1 MKIKLILLTMLLST
15 SMLHAQQ
22 QEPVSV
28 AGEKLI
34 LSLADAQQYAVEQN
48 KSLQNASIEVQK
60 AHAARWQA
68 IAAMLPQVDASGMY
82 TNMFGYEMAMNMGG
96 GSNQMMGILGNLMNQ
111 HWPTAGDSLIALSEK
126 PQESKIKMD
135 PYMTVGLSASIGLNG
150 QAIVGAL
157 LSELAIEMQDISY
170 AQSEENL
177 RASVM
182 TSYLSI
188 LAMEDIVGL
197 LDSSLVNIENLAA
210 MTQKAVEVGAQE
222 QTAADQILVR
232 VNTLKN
238 NINSNRRNVE
248 LAYNSL
254 RILLGVEAGR
264 EIELTQ
270 TLDELLS
277 AEAILQLLGEDFVLT
292 NNHNYQLLQKNTE
305 LAKKN
310 ETMAWMAYTPTIG
323 LSYQY
328 QYRHT
333 WGGGF
338 NMTPPNLVAVSV
350 SVPIWSS
357 GKRAA
362 AVTEK
367 KLAYEAAV
375 NTLEETTDQ
384 LGIQYQQL
392 RFNLSNAYETYANE
406 KENIDVTQ
414 RVFTST
420 TNKYEQGVASNLEL
434 TNASND
440 LITAQ
445 STYVQAVLTLVNAQV
460 ELAKF
465 LNNK

>member
-1 MKIKLILLTMLLST
+1 MKIKLILLTLLLST
-15 SMLHAQQ
+15 SMLQAQ
-22 QEPVSV
+22 
-28 AGEKLI
+28 KLT

-48 KSLQNASIEVQK
+48 KSLQNASIEVKK

-68 IAAMLPQVDASGMY
+68 IAAMLPQVDANVLY
-82 TNMFGYEMAMNMGG
+82 TNMCGYEMAFGAM
-96 GSNQMMGILGNLMNQ
+96 
-111 HWPTAGDSLIALSEK
+111 P
-126 PQESKIKMD
+126 IKMD
-135 PYMTVGLSASIGLNG
+135 PYVNHTVTAAIGLNG
-150 QAIVGAL
+150 QAIMGAL
-157 LSELAIEMQDISY
+157 LSDLAIEMQDISY
-170 AQSEENL
+170 AQSEVNL

-238 NINSNRRNVE
+238 NINANKRNVE

-270 TLDELLS
+270 SLDELLS
-277 AEAILQLLGEDFVLT
+277 AEAILQLLGEDFVLA

-305 LAKKN
+305 LAKQNKV
-310 ETMAWMAYTPTIG
+310 MAWMAYTPTVG
-323 LSYQY
+323 LQY
-328 QYRHT
+328 QYTKRT
-333 WGGGF
+333 ELGDGGF
-338 NMTPPNLVAVSV
+338 SMTPPNMVAVSV
-350 SVPIWSS
+350 AIPIWSS

-384 LGIQYQQL
+384 LGIQHQQL

-420 TNKYEQGVASNLEL
+420 TNKFEHGVASNLEL

>member
-1 MKIKLILLTMLLST
+1 MKIKLILLTLLLST
-15 SMLHAQQ
+15 SMLHAQGTGDAQ
-22 QEPVSV
+22 KGVSTN
-28 AGEKLI
+28 EKLV
-34 LSLADAQQYAVEQN
+34 LSLADAQKFAVEQN
-48 KSLQNASIEVQK
+48 KSLQNASIEVKK

-68 IAAMLPQVDASGMY
+68 IAAMLPQVDANALY
-82 TNMFGYEMAMNMGG
+82 TNMLGYEMDFMGMKRNMPPYATV
-96 GSNQMMGILGNLMNQ
+96 SL
-111 HWPTAGDSLIALSEK
+111 TAA
-126 PQESKIKMD
+126 
-135 PYMTVGLSASIGLNG
+135 IGLNG

-157 LSELAIEMQDISY
+157 LSDLAIEMQDITY
-170 AQSEENL
+170 QQSEANL
-177 RASVM
+177 RANVM

-232 VNTLKN
+232 ANALKN
-238 NINSNRRNVE
+238 SINSNKRNVE
-248 LAYNSL
+248 LTYNSL

-277 AEAILQLLGEDFVLT
+277 AEAVLQLLGEDFVLA

-310 ETMAWMAYTPTIG
+310 KVMAAMAYTPTLG
-323 LSYQY
+323 LQYQY
-328 QYRHT
+328 QYRHDFDD
-333 WGGGF
+333 GGF
-338 NMTPPNLVAVSV
+338 NMTPPNMVAVSL

-357 GKRAA
+357 GKRAS

-445 STYVQAVLTLVNAQV
+445 STYVQAVLTLVNAQA

-465 LNNK
+465 LNNN

>member
-1 MKIKLILLTMLLST
+1 MKIKLILLTLLLST
-15 SMLHAQQ
+15 SMLHAQ
-22 QEPVSV
+22 
-28 AGEKLI
+28 KLT
-34 LSLADAQQYAVEQN
+34 LSLADAQKYAVEQN
-48 KSLQNASIEVQK
+48 KSLQNASIEVKK

-68 IAAMLPQVDASGMY
+68 IAAMLPQADANVLY
-82 TNMFGYEMAMNMGG
+82 TNMCGYEMNFGG
-96 GSNQMMGILGNLMNQ
+96 MPMTMPPYVTHGV
-111 HWPTAGDSLIALSEK
+111 TA
-126 PQESKIKMD
+126 Q
-135 PYMTVGLSASIGLNG
+135 IGLNG
-150 QAIVGAL
+150 QAIMGAL
-157 LSELAIEMQDISY
+157 LSDLAIEMQDINLEK
-170 AQSEENL
+170 SEADL
-177 RASVM
+177 RANVM

-197 LDSSLVNIENLAA
+197 LDSSLVNIETLAR

-238 NINSNRRNVE
+238 NINANKRNVE

-277 AEAILQLLGEDFVLT
+277 AESVLTLLGEDFVLAR
-292 NNHNYQLLQKNTE
+292 NHNYQLLQKNTE
-305 LAKKN
+305 LAKQNKV
-310 ETMAWMAYTPTIG
+310 MAWMAYTPTVG
-323 LSYQY
+323 LQY
-328 QYRHT
+328 QYSHRKNFSD
-333 WGGGF
+333 GGF
-338 NMTPPNLVAVSV
+338 NMTPPNMVAISV
-350 SVPIWSS
+350 AIPLWSS

-375 NTLEETTDQ
+375 NTLQETTDQ
-384 LGIQYQQL
+384 LGIQHQQL
-392 RFNLSNAYETYANE
+392 RFNLSNAYETYSNE
-406 KENIDVTQ
+406 KENIDVTK

-420 TNKYEQGVASNLEL
+420 TNKFEHGVASNLEL

>member
-1 MKIKLILLTMLLST
+1 MKIKLILLTLLLST
-15 SMLHAQQ
+15 SMLHA
-22 QEPVSV
+22 
-28 AGEKLI
+28 EKLV

-48 KSLQNASIEVQK
+48 KSLQNASIEVKK

-68 IAAMLPQVDASGMY
+68 IAAMLPQVDANALY
-82 TNMFGYEMAMNMGG
+82 TNMLGYEMDFMGMKRNM
-96 GSNQMMGILGNLMNQ
+96 
-111 HWPTAGDSLIALSEK
+111 P
-126 PQESKIKMD
+126 
-135 PYMTVGLSASIGLNG
+135 PYMTAGVTAQIGLNG

-157 LSELAIEMQDISY
+157 LSDLAIEMQDITY
-170 AQSEENL
+170 AQSEVNL

-238 NINSNRRNVE
+238 NINANKRNVE

-270 TLDELLS
+270 TLDELLN
-277 AEAILQLLGEDFVLT
+277 AEAILQLLGEDFVLA

-310 ETMAWMAYTPTIG
+310 KVMAAMAYTPTIG
-323 LSYQY
+323 LQY
-328 QYRHT
+328 QYSYRKDFDD
-333 WGGGF
+333 GGF
-338 NMTPPNLVAVSV
+338 NMTPPNMVAVSV
-350 SVPIWSS
+350 AVPIWSS

-384 LGIQYQQL
+384 LGIQHQQL

>member
-1 MKIKLILLTMLLST
+1 MKIKLILLTLLLST
-15 SMLHAQQ
+15 SMLHAQGDAQ
-22 QEPVSV
+22 KGVSTN
-28 AGEKLI
+28 EKLV
-34 LSLADAQQYAVEQN
+34 LSLADAQKYAVEQN
-48 KSLQNASIEVQK
+48 KSLQNASIEVKK

-68 IAAMLPQVDASGMY
+68 IAAMLPQVDANALY
-82 TNMFGYEMAMNMGG
+82 TNMCGYEMNFSGM
-96 GSNQMMGILGNLMNQ
+96 
-111 HWPTAGDSLIALSEK
+111 P
-126 PQESKIKMD
+126 IKMD
-135 PYMTVGLSASIGLNG
+135 PYVTHGVTAAIGLNG
-150 QAIVGAL
+150 QAIMGAL
-157 LSELAIEMQDISY
+157 LSDLAIEMQDINLDK
-170 AQSEENL
+170 SEADL
-177 RASVM
+177 RANVM

-238 NINSNRRNVE
+238 NINSNKRNVE

-310 ETMAWMAYTPTIG
+310 KVMAAMAYTPTVG
-323 LSYQY
+323 LQY
-328 QYRHT
+328 QYSYRKDFD
-333 WGGGF
+333 GGGF
-338 NMTPPNLVAVSV
+338 NMTPPNMVAVSV

-392 RFNLSNAYETYANE
+392 RFNLSNAYETYVNE
-406 KENIDVTQ
+406 KQNIDVTQ

-420 TNKYEQGVASNLEL
+420 TNKFEHGVASNLEL